1 MAVEISATDF
11 PMFIDGASVPST
23 SGRWIEVR
31 SPATHELVGRVPD
44 GTAEDVDRAVAVARA
59 AFADGRWHRMA
70 MPERVTIMNRLGDLL
85 DRDADD
91 LARLE
96 TLQTGTTY
104 KLRRESDFA
113 FASDNLRFF
122 ATQIR
127 HLDGKAAY
135 EYTGSHTSFVRREP
149 LGVVAQVSPWNYPM
163 WMAIWKIAPALAA
176 GNSIVLKPAS
186 ATPLTTVR
194 LAELAKEAGVP
205 DGVLNV
211 VTGRGDVVGA
221 AMASHMDVD
230 LISLTGDTETGK
242 RIQALASSNLKRVHL
257 ELGGKAPFIVCAD
270 ADIEAAARGA
280 TAGALINGGQDCTAA
295 TRAYVHRSVYDAFLA
310 RTAELFDGVR
320 VGDPFDPSTDL
331 GTLISDTQVARA
343 AGFVERAKAAGARV
357 VAGGFAPDVPGL
369 PDGAFYRPTIVAD
382 CTQDSEIVQDEIFG
396 PVLAVLPFD
405 TIEEALAMAN
415 DTRYGLAA
423 SIWTRDVFTAMEAAR
438 VLDFGHVQI
447 NDHLMVTSEMPHGGF
462 KQSGSGKDM
471 SSYSFEEYTRVKHV
485 MLELTGVPEKPWH
498 YTIFGDKPD
507 DAT

>member
-1 MAVEISATDF
+1 MAVEVATDY
-11 PMFIDGASVPST
+11 PMLIDGAPAT
-23 SGRWIEVR
+23 ASGARWIEVR
-31 SPATHELVGRVPD
+31 SPATRDLVGRVPD
-44 GTAEDVDRAVAVARA
+44 GTEADVDRAVAAARA
-59 AFADGRWHRMA
+59 AFRDGRWQRL
-70 MPERVTIMNRLGDLL
+70 PLGERVTIMNRLADLI

-96 TLQTGTTY
+96 TLQTGTAY
-104 KLRRESDFA
+104 KLRRESDLA
-113 FASDNLRFF
+113 FAGDNLRFF

-127 HLDGKAAY
+127 NLEGKAAY
-135 EYTGSHTSFVRREP
+135 EYTGTHTSFVRREP
-149 LGVVAQVSPWNYPM
+149 IGVVGQVSPWNYPL
-163 WMAIWKIAPALAA
+163 WMAIWKVGPALAA

-186 ATPLTTVR
+186 ATPLTTILLGR
-194 LAELAKEAGVP
+194 LALEAGVP
-205 DGVLNV
+205 AGVLNV

-221 AMASHMDVD
+221 ALAAHMDVD

-320 VGDPFDPSTDL
+320 IGDPFDPSTDL
-331 GTLISDTQVARA
+331 GTLISEAQVVRA
-343 AGFVERAKAAGARV
+343 DGFVQRAVTDGARLV
-357 VAGGFAPDVPGL
+357 TGGARPDVPGF

-382 CTQDSEIVQDEIFG
+382 CAQDSEIVQDEVFG

-405 TIEEALAMAN
+405 TVDEALAKAN

-438 VLDFGHVQI
+438 TLNFGHVQV

-462 KQSGSGKDM
+462 KQSGTGKDM
-471 SSYSFEEYTRVKHV
+471 STYSFEEYTQVKHV
-485 MLELTGVPEKPWH
+485 MLELTGEPEKGWH
-498 YTIFGDKPD
+498 YTIFGDKP
-507 DAT
+507 AE